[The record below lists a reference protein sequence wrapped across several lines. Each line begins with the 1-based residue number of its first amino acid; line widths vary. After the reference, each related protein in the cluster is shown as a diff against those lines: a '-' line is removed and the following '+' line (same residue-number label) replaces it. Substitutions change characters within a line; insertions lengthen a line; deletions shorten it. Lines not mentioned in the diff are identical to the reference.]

1 MKESIDLGSM
11 IYKEPSNLN
20 PQKGDLLVAEPML
33 SEPYFKRSAV
43 LILEEN
49 KESGHIGLTM
59 NVRTPVNMRDLFPD
73 WVQGEHI
80 PLYSGGPV
88 DADRLFMI
96 HSLGNEVGA
105 SLEIAPGLYVG
116 AKLDKI
122 VEYINDGNDAEG
134 KIRFFLG
141 YSGWAKG
148 QLVTEL
154 LRNSWALNSNP
165 DTRDILMGAG
175 EEYWRREVEKLGQ
188 KYRSWLLIPSNPSF
202 N

>member
-122 VEYINDGNDAEG
+122 VEYI
-134 KIRFFLG
+134 
-141 YSGWAKG
+141 
-148 QLVTEL
+148 TEM